1 MEKNNCTL
9 TGHKYDLWESINE
22 SQVSRTCKECNHVEV
37 LPKTE
42 ETSKEIIKQ
51 EEAKKLLT
59 AFLLLE
65 PNEPNI
71 IGYINLMQEDVE
83 NYLNNHHKIILYN
96 KISEI
101 YSTLAI
107 NQQQNRAR

>member
-9 TGHKYDLWESINE
+9 NGHKYDLWESINE
-22 SQVSRTCKECNHVEV
+22 SQVSRTCKECNYTEI
-37 LPKTE
+37 LPKTK
-42 ETSKEIIKQ
+42 ETTQEIEKQ

-101 YSTLAI
+101 CSTLSI
-107 NQQQNRAR
+107 EQQQNRTR